1 MIHYKPESTPVG
13 DRLNSD
19 STKIRE
25 GQGGGAA
32 EGVGGNSRKP
42 PEDLYLLS
50 KSLRE
55 ILLRS
60 RSTSRTLTLTFS

>member
-25 GQGGGAA
+25 GQGAPQ
-32 EGVGGNSRKP
+32 EGSEEIAGT
-42 PEDLYLLS
+42 
-50 KSLRE
+50 LRGPLFTIQE
-55 ILLRS
+55 P
-60 RSTSRTLTLTFS
+60 

>member
-25 GQGGGAA
+25 GQGALQKGS
-32 EGVGGNSRKP
+32 E
-42 PEDLYLLS
+42 
-50 KSLRE
+50 E
-55 ILLRS
+55 IAVLHS
-60 RSTSRTLTLTFS
+60 

>member
-25 GQGGGAA
+25 GQGALQKGSEEIDGIAQDMLPGAF
-32 EGVGGNSRKP
+32 R
-42 PEDLYLLS
+42 
-50 KSLRE
+50 
-55 ILLRS
+55 
-60 RSTSRTLTLTFS
+60 

>member
-13 DRLNSD
+13 DRLNSE

-25 GQGGGAA
+25 GQGALQKGSEEIAGP
-32 EGVGGNSRKP
+32 P

-50 KSLRE
+50 KSLKE